1 MTLDDFNLIVD
12 GMACRSLA
20 SPFTC
25 QAPQGIFHHLNFP
38 MTEADSVDCNPSVH
52 YLDVVKNYHLDIT
65 IEELERKYKDAILNK
80 DLQLLPAPFGLRSK
94 VQSDCKIQI
103 VLSEFAEGSYIIIK
117 HIIFPQK
124 SKLSVVKK
132 LVYGTV
138 YRPLFMHVPTVG
150 RKILQYCLQNM
161 GGTQLRCFDCAADA
175 PTAKSRKVFDDLEDE
190 GLDQGFDFI
199 AKHAPRSSCDLA
211 QLRWQTKELR
221 KSTSPIFGWPQNLV
235 QQALRQLS
243 SEGALARKD
252 TYVLSALASGDLGGH
267 LELRPLCFGDAWWA
281 CLWEKS
287 SWPER
292 VDGPMPLQ
300 QEEVPGGWR
309 ALHQVQSRDWL
320 FEGWGRHC
328 YHGRL
333 PRWSIQTL
341 GLKALK
347 SLLDVGLYESMSWA
361 RWGAVK
367 WVQNQPRDLLGNGA
381 SLPLQRSH
389 QSWCGCH
396 LETCHFSC
404 QYQAVRLLQEELC
417 EWWPSPSQVHS
428 WGGLLDGRRQEV
440 VRQV

>member
-1 MTLDDFNLIVD
+1 MLKAPEDMTLDDFNLIVD

-267 LELRPLCFGDAWWA
+267 LELRPLCFGDAW
-281 CLWEKS
+281 
-287 SWPER
+287 
-292 VDGPMPLQ
+292 
-300 QEEVPGGWR
+300 
-309 ALHQVQSRDWL
+309 
-320 FEGWGRHC
+320 
-328 YHGRL
+328 
-333 PRWSIQTL
+333 
-341 GLKALK
+341 
-347 SLLDVGLYESMSWA
+347 
-361 RWGAVK
+361 
-367 WVQNQPRDLLGNGA
+367 
-381 SLPLQRSH
+381 
-389 QSWCGCH
+389 
-396 LETCHFSC
+396 
-404 QYQAVRLLQEELC
+404 
-417 EWWPSPSQVHS
+417 
-428 WGGLLDGRRQEV
+428 
-440 VRQV
+440 